1 MLKAHSE
8 IMTSRRLR
16 SEKAANLEEVLSI
29 KLSLKH
35 SLSIFANSP
44 LKKPGCR
51 SKIVMPRFLVRPDLR
66 IRTEFGVREHIWD
79 SLPDFFFKAELVP
92 VGMAHIL

>member
-8 IMTSRRLR
+8 IMTSRGLR

-35 SLSIFANSP
+35 SLSICAISHLKSP
-44 LKKPGCR
+44 NGA
-51 SKIVMPRFLVRPDLR
+51 VNDLSNQ
-66 IRTEFGVREHIWD
+66 I
-79 SLPDFFFKAELVP
+79 
-92 VGMAHIL
+92 

>member
-16 SEKAANLEEVLSI
+16 SEKVANLEKILSI

-35 SLSIFANSP
+35 FLSIFAITHLKSP
-44 LKKPGCR
+44 DGA
-51 SKIVMPRFLVRPDLR
+51 VNDLS
-66 IRTEFGVREHIWD
+66 GSV
-79 SLPDFFFKAELVP
+79 
-92 VGMAHIL
+92 